1 MVTILE
7 PGKSRHFNMVNGVRV
22 EVTAE
27 ASKAAS
33 TTENKVDAAL
43 NVLLQA
49 EALATAGNIPATPV
63 ITQ

>member
-27 ASKAAS
+27 A
-33 TTENKVDAAL
+33 TEVSSVTKTEALL
-43 NVLLQA
+43 NVLHQA
-49 EALATAGNIPATPV
+49 EALVTAGNIPATPV